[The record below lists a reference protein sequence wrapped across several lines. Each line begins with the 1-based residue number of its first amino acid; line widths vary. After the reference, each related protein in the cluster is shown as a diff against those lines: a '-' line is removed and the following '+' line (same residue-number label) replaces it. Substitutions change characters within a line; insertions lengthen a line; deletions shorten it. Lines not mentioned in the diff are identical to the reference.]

1 VAINEIDTAEFIMTQ
16 NDTSSVFEN
25 EENDYP
31 KMIVYRKK
39 GKDSLYAKIAGEVD
53 GSNSKEEFTYS
64 KIKKKN
70 NIF

>member
-1 VAINEIDTAEFIMTQ
+1 
-16 NDTSSVFEN
+16 
-25 EENDYP
+25 
-31 KMIVYRKK
+31 MIVYKKK

-53 GSNSKEEFTYS
+53 GTNSKEEFTYS